1 MADSISTS
9 WPWYVAGPL
18 IGLFVPALLI
28 AGNRVFGVSSNLR
41 HMCSAIAPNGLEYF
55 RYDWKREGLW
65 NLVFLLGILFGGF
78 LASHAGA
85 GHEIAISAETKTALA
100 KLGIHDFSGM
110 APQAVFN
117 WHALLTLR
125 GFVCVI
131 VGGFLVGFGTAY
143 AGGCTSGHAI
153 SGLADFQLPSLIA
166 VLGFFAGGLVATH
179 FVLPLLFS

>member
-1 MADSISTS
+1 MTTSVSGS
-9 WPWYVAGPL
+9 WPWYIAGPI

-41 HMCSAIAPNGLEYF
+41 HLCSAIAPGGLEYF

-65 NLVFLLGILFGGF
+65 NLVFLLGILLGGF
-78 LASHAGA
+78 WAGHSGA
-85 GHEIAISAETKTALA
+85 GYDIAISAETKAALA
-100 KLGIHDFSGM
+100 KLGIRDFSGM
-110 APQAVFN
+110 APHEIFN

-131 VGGFLVGFGTAY
+131 VGGLLVGFGTAY

-153 SGLADFQLPSLIA
+153 SGLASFQLPSLIA
-166 VLGFFAGGLVATH
+166 VFGFFAGGLAATY
-179 FVLPLLFS
+179 FLLPLLFS